1 MKIVI
6 REGAFETNS
15 SSEHTIVIST
25 TTDFKKWKEG
35 KLLARIKN
43 KQESEVTW
51 GNFSSRMYTTEFT
64 EDFEAAKKENSE
76 VVRKYVTE
84 GLQSIEEFKNEC
96 LNYEKLVKKE
106 LTKKEVEKLSPK
118 ELEEYQDKLYRDSLY
133 RYDKKAYKEDKEFY
147 ESITEENYGEKV
159 SLDGIWIT
167 FEKFINEFKIDCL
180 SPFEHE
186 DKQHGI
192 TILGKYFHS

>member
-35 KLLARIKN
+35 KALARIKDE
-43 KQESEVTW
+43 QESKVTW
-51 GNFSSRMYTTEFT
+51 GNFSSRMYVTEFT
-64 EDFEAAKKENSE
+64 EDIENAKKENSE

-96 LNYEKLVKKE
+96 LNYKKLVKKE

-118 ELEEYQDKLYRDSLY
+118 ELEEYEDKLYRDSLY
-133 RYDKKAYKEDKEFY
+133 RYDKKLTKRKKNFM
-147 ESITEENYGEKV
+147 KV
-159 SLDGIWIT
+159 LLKKIFMKKLD
-167 FEKFINEFKIDCL
+167 L
-180 SPFEHE
+180 SVPVS
-186 DKQHGI
+186 G
-192 TILGKYFHS
+192 